1 MKKEEQVL
9 VIENK
14 ASIHFSNGNYFHFV
28 KNSLDSW
35 ADEVIPKAAFVDRWM
50 AEVDNTI
57 LQLIPYVVIMSPDK
71 KIFSYQRRGSEKR
84 LIDRFSIGIGGH
96 INPEDRRKGLGFKDN
111 PYGIGW
117 DTVKQAAVREVCEE
131 LDMDPAVVKANLKLC
146 GIVYT
151 PNDETADSSKP
162 GPAVGEVHIGIV
174 YVLSVENS
182 EIKVKEEDSIIG
194 YKFIN
199 KPSDIQKF
207 EKWSQM
213 VLQKADDIRQL
224 AFY

>member
-117 DTVKQAAVREVCEE
+117 DTVRQAAVREVCEE
-131 LDMDPAVVKANLKLC
+131 LDMDPKFVDSRLTLC
-146 GIVYT
+146 GILYT
-151 PNDETADSSKP
+151 PFDETADKSKP

-174 YVLSVENS
+174 YALLVDNY
-182 EIKVKEEDSIIG
+182 EIKVREEDSILS

-199 KPSDIQKF
+199 KPADAQKF

-213 VLQKADDIRQL
+213 VLQKIDDIREL
-224 AFY
+224 IFK